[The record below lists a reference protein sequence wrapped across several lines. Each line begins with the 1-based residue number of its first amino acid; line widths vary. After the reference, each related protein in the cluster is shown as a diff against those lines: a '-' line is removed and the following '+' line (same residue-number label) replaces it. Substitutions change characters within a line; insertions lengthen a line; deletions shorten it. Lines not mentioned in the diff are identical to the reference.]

1 MRESAPDP
9 LALALDRLIE
19 QRSFDVH
26 FQPLVAIDRAE
37 IFGFEALTR
46 GPADGPLY
54 SPLVLFEAAARL
66 GRLVELEHLIVQRA
80 LLRFKQLGLPGQLFL
95 NVTADTLLGAREHA
109 GSLAGQLS
117 ELGLP
122 TSRVVIELTETRP
135 IEDLAQLD
143 DALQALRERGFRVA
157 LDDLGEGFASLRRWM
172 QMRPDFVKID
182 RHFIDG
188 IAQEP
193 LKQQFVRSIIEMAA
207 TSGCEVVAEGLEQ
220 EPDLDVLRRLGLSIC
235 QGYLFARPS
244 ATPRASLSAQWSG
257 RLAAEAQPRLLQND
271 LALPLAQGAITSAA
285 QLARRGLTVTPATTC
300 RSIVDLFHRDEQL
313 LAIPVLDDQQRP
325 IGLLRSLHVL
335 KRSTE
340 RYFMDIFDKRSCVEL
355 MDAQPLIFDVATPL
369 RAMSDAVSNLDERL
383 LTDGFIVTRDGAYFG
398 SGRSSDLLK
407 AVSDLQVHAAR
418 YANPLTLL
426 PGNVPIDNHLD
437 RLIEAGETFA
447 AVVWDIDQ
455 QGHSGPRQWVAAC
468 LCGMQGKARTA
479 AQVCTWARCATPTSA
494 RKGTPLRVCEE
505 DSPGGC
511 CAACRGSKPRLR
523 DTPTPGLSSSQTR
536 PTGVAPSAPQP
547 FNDVYGY
554 RIGDDIIR
562 LAARALTQAADPQ
575 IDFVGHIGGDDFVMV
590 LSSTD
595 WEARLT
601 RVCEAFDTG
610 VRSFF
615 SAEHLAAGG
624 YVTLNRQNQPS
635 FHPLPTISA
644 GAVLHLPGHFDSARA
659 LSAALAEPKR
669 VAKGRAGG
677 SRFFVDRRQPPQR
690 TLLAA

>member
-1 MRESAPDP
+1 MRDPAPDP
-9 LALALDRLIE
+9 LAVALDRLIG
-19 QRSFDVH
+19 QRAFDIH

-46 GPADGPLY
+46 APADGPLH
-54 SPLVLFEAAARL
+54 SPLVLFETAARC
-66 GRLVELEHLIVQRA
+66 GRLIELERLIVRRA
-80 LLRFKQLGLPGQLFL
+80 LHRFKALGLPGLLFL
-95 NVTADTLLGAREHA
+95 NVTADTLLAAHDRVA
-109 GSLAGQLS
+109 PLAAELA

-135 IEDLAQLD
+135 IDDLVQLGD
-143 DALQALRERGFRVA
+143 TLAALRAHGFRVA
-157 LDDLGEGFASLRRWM
+157 LDDLGEGFASLRRWIE
-172 QMRPDFVKID
+172 MRPDFVKID

-193 LKQQFVRSIIEMAA
+193 LKQQFVRSIVEMAA
-207 TSGCEVVAEGLEQ
+207 TSVGEVVAEGLEQ
-220 EPDLDVLRRLGLSIC
+220 EPDLDVLRRLGITIC

-244 ATPRASLSAQWSG
+244 ATPRAQLGAQWSG
-257 RLAAEAQPRLLQND
+257 RLATAAQPRLLQND
-271 LALPLAQGAITSAA
+271 LALPLEQGAITTAA
-285 QLARRGLTVTPATTC
+285 QLARRALTTTPAAAC
-300 RSIVDLFHRDEQL
+300 REVVELFHRDDQL

-325 IGLLRSLHVL
+325 VGVLRSLQVL

-340 RYFMDIFDKRSCVEL
+340 RYFMDIFAKRSCVEL
-355 MDAQPLIFDVATPL
+355 MDASPLVFDVSTPL
-369 RAMSDAVSNLDERL
+369 RAMSDAVANLDERL

-398 SGRSSDLLK
+398 SGRCSDLLK

-437 RLIEAGETFA
+437 RLIEGGEAFLA
-447 AVVWDIDQ
+447 AVWDID
-455 QGHSGPRQWVAAC
+455 HF
-468 LCGMQGKARTA
+468 K
-479 AQVCTWARCATPTSA
+479 
-494 RKGTPLRVCEE
+494 
-505 DSPGGC
+505 
-511 CAACRGSKPRLR
+511 
-523 DTPTPGLSSSQTR
+523 
-536 PTGVAPSAPQP
+536 P

-562 LAARALTQAADPQ
+562 LAARALTQAVDTQ
-575 IDFVGHIGGDDFVMV
+575 IDFVGHVGGDDFVMV
-590 LSSTD
+590 LRSVD
-595 WEARLT
+595 WEERLD
-601 RVCEAFDTG
+601 RVCAAFDTG

-644 GAVLHLPGHFDSARA
+644 GALLHQPGSFENARA
-659 LSAALAEPKR
+659 LAAALAEPKR

-677 SRFFVDRRQPPQR
+677 SRFFIDRRQH
-690 TLLAA
+690 AAHRISQNEFHAPAEVF

>member
-9 LALALDRLIE
+9 LAHALDRLIA
-19 QRSFDVH
+19 QRSFDIH
-26 FQPLVAIDRAE
+26 FQPLVAIDRAD
-37 IFGFEALTR
+37 IYGFEALTR
-46 GPADGPLY
+46 APADGPLH

-66 GRLVELEHLIVQRA
+66 GRLVELERLIVQRA
-80 LLRFKQLGLPGQLFL
+80 MQRFKALGLPGSLFL

-109 GSLAGQLS
+109 GRLAAQLQ

-135 IEDLAQLD
+135 IDDMAQLD
-143 DALQALRERGFRVA
+143 GALQALRERGFRVA

-172 QMRPDFVKID
+172 EMRPDFVKID

-193 LKQQFVRSIIEMAA
+193 LKQQFVRSIVEMAA

-220 EPDLDVLRRLGLSIC
+220 EPDLDVLRRLGVTLC

-244 ATPRASLSAQWSG
+244 ATPRASLSVPWSA
-257 RLAAEAQPRLLQND
+257 RLATAAQPRLLQND
-271 LALPLAQGAITSAA
+271 LALPLGQGAITTAA
-285 QLARRGLTVTPATTC
+285 QLARRGLTVTPDTSC
-300 RSIVDLFHRDEQL
+300 RSIVDLFHGDDQL

-325 IGLLRSLHVL
+325 IGVLRSLHVL

-340 RYFMDIFDKRSCVEL
+340 RFFMDIFDRRSCVEL
-355 MDAQPLIFDVATPL
+355 MDPHPLVFDVATPL
-369 RAMSDAVSNLDERL
+369 RAMSDAVANLDERL
-383 LTDGFIVTRDGAYFG
+383 MIDGFIVTREGSYFG
-398 SGRSSDLLK
+398 AGRSSDLLK

-426 PGNVPIDNHLD
+426 PGNVPLDNHLE

-447 AVVWDIDQ
+447 AVVWDID
-455 QGHSGPRQWVAAC
+455 HF
-468 LCGMQGKARTA
+468 K
-479 AQVCTWARCATPTSA
+479 
-494 RKGTPLRVCEE
+494 
-505 DSPGGC
+505 
-511 CAACRGSKPRLR
+511 
-523 DTPTPGLSSSQTR
+523 
-536 PTGVAPSAPQP
+536 P

-562 LAARALTQAADPQ
+562 LAARVLTQAVDPQ
-575 IDFVGHIGGDDFVMV
+575 LDFVGHVGGDDFVLAMI
-590 LSSTD
+590 SPD

-601 RVCEAFDTG
+601 RICQAFDAG

-624 YVTLNRQNQPS
+624 YVTLNRQHQPS
-635 FHPLPTISA
+635 FHPLPTFSA
-644 GAVLHLPGHFDSARA
+644 GAILHVPGSFDNARA

-669 VAKGRAGG
+669 VAKGRAGN
-677 SRFFVDRRQPPQR
+677 SRYFIDRRHPQPR
-690 TLLAA
+690 HDLAA

>member
-1 MRESAPDP
+1 MNAPDP
-9 LALALDRLIE
+9 LADALDRLIE
-19 QRSFDVH
+19 QRSFDLH

-37 IFGFEALTR
+37 IFGYEALTR
-46 GPADGPLY
+46 GPADGPLH

-66 GRLVELEHLIVQRA
+66 GRLVELEHLILRRAVQRFKA
-80 LLRFKQLGLPGQLFL
+80 LSLPGQLFL
-95 NVTADTLLGAREHA
+95 NVTADTLLGARAHA
-109 GSLAGQLS
+109 GRLAAELA

-172 QMRPDFVKID
+172 EMRPDFVKID

-193 LKQQFVRSIIEMAA
+193 LKQQFVRSIVEMAA

-244 ATPRASLSAQWSG
+244 ATPRTSLSAQWSG
-257 RLAAEAQPRLLQND
+257 RLAADAQPRLLQND
-271 LALPLAQGAITSAA
+271 LALPLAHGAITSAA
-285 QLARRGLTVTPATTC
+285 QLARRSMTVTAETSC
-300 RSIVDLFHRDEQL
+300 RAVVDIFHGDEQL
-313 LAIPVLDDQQRP
+313 LAIPVLDEQRRP
-325 IGLLRSLHVL
+325 VGVLRSLHVL

-355 MDAQPLIFDVATPL
+355 MDKSPLVFDVATPL
-369 RAMSDAVSNLDERL
+369 RAMSDALANLDERL
-383 LTDGFIVTRDGAYFG
+383 LIDGFIVTLDGAYFG

-447 AVVWDIDQ
+447 AVLWDID
-455 QGHSGPRQWVAAC
+455 HF
-468 LCGMQGKARTA
+468 K
-479 AQVCTWARCATPTSA
+479 
-494 RKGTPLRVCEE
+494 
-505 DSPGGC
+505 
-511 CAACRGSKPRLR
+511 
-523 DTPTPGLSSSQTR
+523 
-536 PTGVAPSAPQP
+536 P

-554 RIGDDIIR
+554 RVGDDIIR
-562 LAARALTQAADPQ
+562 LAARVLTQAVDPQ
-575 IDFVGHIGGDDFVMV
+575 QDFVGHVGGDDFVMV
-590 LSSTD
+590 LCSTD

-601 RVCEAFDTG
+601 RVCEAFDAG

-644 GAVLHLPGHFDSARA
+644 GAVLHLPGSFENARA

-677 SRFFVDRRQPPQR
+677 SRFFVDRRQQQQQR
-690 TLLAA
+690 ALLVAA

>member
-1 MRESAPDP
+1 MRVNAPDP
-9 LALALDRLIE
+9 LADALDRLIE
-19 QRSFDVH
+19 QRSFDIH

-46 GPADGPLY
+46 GPADGPLH

-66 GRLVELEHLIVQRA
+66 GRLIELEHLIVRRA
-80 LLRFKQLGLPGQLFL
+80 VQRFKALGLPGQLFM

-109 GSLAGQLS
+109 GRLAAALAG
-117 ELGLP
+117 LGLP
-122 TSRVVIELTETRP
+122 TSRIVIELTETRP
-135 IEDLAQLD
+135 IEDLARLD

-172 QMRPDFVKID
+172 EMRPDFVKID

-193 LKQQFVRSIIEMAA
+193 LKQQFVRSIVEMAA

-220 EPDLDVLRRLGLSIC
+220 EPDLDVLRRLGLTIC

-244 ATPRASLSAQWSG
+244 ATPRATLGAQWSG
-257 RLAAEAQPRLLQND
+257 RLAADAQPRLLQND
-271 LALPLAQGAITSAA
+271 LALPLAHGAITSAA
-285 QLARRGLTVTPATTC
+285 QLARRGLTVTAETSC
-300 RSIVDLFHRDEQL
+300 RAIVDLFHGDDQL
-313 LAIPVLDDQQRP
+313 LAIPVLDGERRP
-325 IGLLRSLHVL
+325 VGVLRSLHVL

-355 MDAQPLIFDVATPL
+355 MDKSPLVFDVATPL
-369 RAMSDAVSNLDERL
+369 RAMSDALANLDERL
-383 LTDGFIVTRDGAYFG
+383 LIDGFIVTLDGAYFG

-447 AVVWDIDQ
+447 AVVWDID
-455 QGHSGPRQWVAAC
+455 HF
-468 LCGMQGKARTA
+468 K
-479 AQVCTWARCATPTSA
+479 
-494 RKGTPLRVCEE
+494 
-505 DSPGGC
+505 
-511 CAACRGSKPRLR
+511 
-523 DTPTPGLSSSQTR
+523 
-536 PTGVAPSAPQP
+536 P

-554 RIGDDIIR
+554 RVGDDIIR
-562 LAARALTQAADPQ
+562 LAARVLTQAVDPQ
-575 IDFVGHIGGDDFVMV
+575 LDFVGHVGGDDFVMV
-590 LSSTD
+590 LTSGD

-601 RVCEAFDTG
+601 RVCEAFDAG

-615 SAEHLAAGG
+615 SAEHLSAGG

-644 GAVLHLPGHFDSARA
+644 GAVLHLPGSFESARA

-677 SRFFVDRRQPPQR
+677 SRFFVDRRQQQQPR
-690 TLLAA
+690 SSLAAAA

>member
-1 MRESAPDP
+1 MRDHAPDP
-9 LALALDRLIE
+9 LADALHRLIE
-19 QRSFDVH
+19 QRSFDLH

-37 IFGFEALTR
+37 IYGFEALTR
-46 GPADGPLY
+46 APADGPLH

-66 GRLVELEHLIVQRA
+66 GRLVELEHLIIRRA
-80 LLRFKQLGLPGQLFL
+80 IQRFKQLGLPGQLFL

-109 GSLAGQLS
+109 AQLAAELA

-182 RHFIDG
+182 RHFIVG

-193 LKQQFVRSIIEMAA
+193 LKQQFVRSIVEMAV

-257 RLAAEAQPRLLQND
+257 RLAADAQPRLLQND
-271 LALPLAQGAITSAA
+271 LALPLDQGAITSAA
-285 QLARRGLTVTPATTC
+285 QLARRGLTVTPDTNC
-300 RSIVDLFHRDEQL
+300 RRIVDLFHRDDQL
-313 LAIPVLDDQQRP
+313 LAVPVLDEQHRP

-355 MDAQPLIFDVATPL
+355 MDPHPLVFDVATPL
-369 RAMSDAVSNLDERL
+369 RAMSEAMANLDERL
-383 LTDGFIVTRDGAYFG
+383 LVDGFIVTRDGSYYG

-437 RLIEAGETFA
+437 RLIEAGETFT
-447 AVVWDIDQ
+447 AVVWDID
-455 QGHSGPRQWVAAC
+455 HF
-468 LCGMQGKARTA
+468 K
-479 AQVCTWARCATPTSA
+479 
-494 RKGTPLRVCEE
+494 
-505 DSPGGC
+505 
-511 CAACRGSKPRLR
+511 
-523 DTPTPGLSSSQTR
+523 
-536 PTGVAPSAPQP
+536 P

-562 LAARALTQAADPQ
+562 LAARVLTQAVDPQ
-575 IDFVGHIGGDDFVMV
+575 LDFVGHIGGDDFVMV
-590 LSSTD
+590 LSSAD
-595 WEARLT
+595 WEARLA
-601 RVCEAFDTG
+601 RVCEAFDAG

-615 SAEHLAAGG
+615 SAQHLAAGG

-644 GAVLHLPGHFDSARA
+644 GAVLHLPGSFENARA

-677 SRFFVDRRQPPQR
+677 SRFFVDRRQLQQR
-690 TLLAA
+690 ALPVAA

>member
-1 MRESAPDP
+1 MRAPAPDP
-9 LALALDRLIE
+9 LAAALDALI
-19 QRSFDVH
+19 QHRSFDLH

-37 IFGFEALTR
+37 IYGFEALTR
-46 GPADGPLY
+46 GPANGPLH
-54 SPLVLFEAAARL
+54 SPLVLFDAAARL
-66 GRLVELEHLIVQRA
+66 GRLVELEHLIVRRA
-80 LLRFKQLGLPGQLFL
+80 IQRFKQLGLPGQLFL

-109 GSLAGQLS
+109 AQLAEELAT
-117 ELGLP
+117 LGLT

-135 IEDLAQLD
+135 VEDLAQLD
-143 DALQALRERGFRVA
+143 DALQALREHGFRVA

-172 QMRPDFVKID
+172 EMRPDFVKID

-188 IAQEP
+188 IAKEP
-193 LKQQFVRSIIEMAA
+193 LKQQFVRSIVEMAA

-244 ATPRASLSAQWSG
+244 ATPRSSLGAQWSG
-257 RLAAEAQPRLLQND
+257 RLAADAQPRLLQND
-271 LALPLAQGAITSAA
+271 LALPLDQGAITSAA
-285 QLARRGLTVTPATTC
+285 QLARRGPTVTPAMNC
-300 RSIVDLFHRDEQL
+300 RAIVDLFHRDEQL

-325 IGLLRSLHVL
+325 IGVLRSLHVL

-355 MDAQPLIFDVATPL
+355 MDAHPLVFDVATPL
-369 RAMSDAVSNLDERL
+369 RAMSDGLANLDERL
-383 LTDGFIVTRDGAYFG
+383 LIDGFIVTRDGAYFG

-447 AVVWDIDQ
+447 AVVWDID
-455 QGHSGPRQWVAAC
+455 HF
-468 LCGMQGKARTA
+468 K
-479 AQVCTWARCATPTSA
+479 
-494 RKGTPLRVCEE
+494 
-505 DSPGGC
+505 
-511 CAACRGSKPRLR
+511 
-523 DTPTPGLSSSQTR
+523 
-536 PTGVAPSAPQP
+536 P

-562 LAARALTQAADPQ
+562 LAARVLTQAADPQ
-575 IDFVGHIGGDDFVMV
+575 HDFVGHIGGDDFVMA
-590 LSSTD
+590 LTSAD

-601 RVCEAFDTG
+601 RICEAFDAG

-635 FHPLPTISA
+635 FHPLPTFSA
-644 GAVLHLPGHFDSARA
+644 GAVLHLPGHFDGARA

-677 SRFFVDRRQPPQR
+677 SRFFIDRRSPQH
-690 TLLAA
+690 TLRVA

>member
-1 MRESAPDP
+1 MRARADNP
-9 LALALDRLIE
+9 LAHALARLIA
-19 QRSFDVH
+19 QQTFDIH

-46 GPADGPLY
+46 GPADSPLH
-54 SPLVLFEAAARL
+54 SPLVLFETAARE
-66 GRLVELEHLIVQRA
+66 GRLVELEKLILRRA
-80 LLRFKQLGLPGQLFL
+80 TQRFKALGLPGQLFL
-95 NVTADTLLGAREHA
+95 NVTADTLLAAREHV
-109 GSLAGQLS
+109 SRLAGDL
-117 ELGLP
+117 EGLGLP

-143 DALQALRERGFRVA
+143 GALAALRAHGFRIA

-172 QMRPDFVKID
+172 EMRPDFVKID

-193 LKQQFVRSIIEMAA
+193 LKQQFVRSIVEMAA
-207 TSGCEVVAEGLEQ
+207 TSGCQVVAEGLEQ
-220 EPDLDVLRRLGLSIC
+220 EPDLAVLRRLGLTIC

-244 ATPRASLSAQWSG
+244 ATPRAQLRVEWSG

-271 LALPLAQGAITSAA
+271 EALPVAQGAITTAA
-285 QLARRGLTVTPATTC
+285 QLARRGHTVSPQMSCKAV
-300 RSIVDLFHRDEQL
+300 VDLFRLDDQL
-313 LAIPVLDDQQRP
+313 LSMPVLDEQQRP
-325 IGLLRSLHVL
+325 IGVLRSLHVM

-340 RYFMDIFDKRSCVEL
+340 RYFMDIFARRSCREL
-355 MDAQPLIFDVATPL
+355 MDPTPLVFDVSTPL
-369 RAMSDAVSNLDERL
+369 RAMSDAVANLDERL

-437 RLIEAGETFA
+437 RLITAGETFA
-447 AVVWDIDQ
+447 AVVWDID
-455 QGHSGPRQWVAAC
+455 HF
-468 LCGMQGKARTA
+468 K
-479 AQVCTWARCATPTSA
+479 
-494 RKGTPLRVCEE
+494 
-505 DSPGGC
+505 
-511 CAACRGSKPRLR
+511 
-523 DTPTPGLSSSQTR
+523 
-536 PTGVAPSAPQP
+536 P

-562 LAARALTQAADPQ
+562 LAARVLTQAADPQ
-575 IDFVGHIGGDDFVMV
+575 LDFVGHIGGDDFVMV
-590 LSSTD
+590 LSSAD
-595 WEARLT
+595 WEVRLA
-601 RVCEAFDTG
+601 RVCEAFDAG

-624 YVTLNRQNQPS
+624 YVTLNRQNQPT

-644 GAVLHLPGHFDSARA
+644 GAVLHLPGSVENSRA
-659 LSAALAEPKR
+659 LASALAEPKR

-677 SRFFVDRRQPPQR
+677 SRFFVDRRQPGARALQ
-690 TLLAA
+690 AA

>member
-1 MRESAPDP
+1 MREPAPDP

-19 QRSFDVH
+19 QRSFDIH

-46 GPADGPLY
+46 GPADGPLH

-80 LLRFKQLGLPGQLFL
+80 LQRFKALGLPGQLFL

-109 GSLAGQLS
+109 GRLAAQLA

-122 TSRVVIELTETRP
+122 TSRLVIELTETRP

-172 QMRPDFVKID
+172 EMRPDFVKID

-193 LKQQFVRSIIEMAA
+193 LKQQFVRSIVEMAA

-244 ATPRASLSAQWSG
+244 ATPRASLSAQWNG
-257 RLAAEAQPRLLQND
+257 RLAANAQPRLLQND
-271 LALPLAQGAITSAA
+271 LALTLGQGAITMAA
-285 QLARRGLTVTPATTC
+285 QLARRGLTVTAATNC
-300 RSIVDLFHRDEQL
+300 RSVVDLFHGDDQL
-313 LAIPVLDDQQRP
+313 LAIPVLDEQQRP
-325 IGLLRSLHVL
+325 IGVLRSLHVL

-355 MDAQPLIFDVATPL
+355 MDRNPLVFDVATPL
-369 RAMSDAVSNLDERL
+369 RAMSDAVANLDERL
-383 LTDGFIVTRDGAYFG
+383 LIDGFIVTREGAFFG
-398 SGRSSDLLK
+398 AGRSSDLLK

-426 PGNVPIDNHLD
+426 PGNVPIDNQLD

-447 AVVWDIDQ
+447 AVVWDID
-455 QGHSGPRQWVAAC
+455 HF
-468 LCGMQGKARTA
+468 K
-479 AQVCTWARCATPTSA
+479 
-494 RKGTPLRVCEE
+494 
-505 DSPGGC
+505 
-511 CAACRGSKPRLR
+511 
-523 DTPTPGLSSSQTR
+523 
-536 PTGVAPSAPQP
+536 P

-575 IDFVGHIGGDDFVMV
+575 LDFVGHIGGDDFVMV
-590 LSSTD
+590 LGSAD

-644 GAVLHLPGHFDSARA
+644 GAVLHLPGAFENSRA
-659 LSAALAEPKR
+659 LAAALAEPKR

-677 SRFFVDRRQPPQR
+677 SRFFVDRRQPQR
-690 TLLAA
+690 ARLAA

>member
-1 MRESAPDP
+1 MRARADNP
-9 LALALDRLIE
+9 LAHALARLIA
-19 QRSFDVH
+19 QQTFDIH

-46 GPADGPLY
+46 GPADSPLH
-54 SPLVLFEAAARL
+54 SPLVLFETAARE
-66 GRLVELEHLIVQRA
+66 GRLVELEKLILRRA
-80 LLRFKQLGLPGQLFL
+80 TQRFKALGLPGQLFL
-95 NVTADTLLGAREHA
+95 NVTADTLLAAREHV
-109 GSLAGQLS
+109 SRLAGDL
-117 ELGLP
+117 EGLGLP

-143 DALQALRERGFRVA
+143 GALAALRAHGFRIA

-172 QMRPDFVKID
+172 EMRPDFVKID

-193 LKQQFVRSIIEMAA
+193 LKQQFVRSIVEMAA
-207 TSGCEVVAEGLEQ
+207 TSGCQVVAEGLEQ
-220 EPDLDVLRRLGLSIC
+220 EPDLAVLRRLGLTIC

-244 ATPRASLSAQWSG
+244 ATPRAQLRVEWSG

-271 LALPLAQGAITSAA
+271 EALPVAQGAITTAA
-285 QLARRGLTVTPATTC
+285 QLARRGHTVSPQMSCKAV
-300 RSIVDLFHRDEQL
+300 VDLFRLDDQL
-313 LAIPVLDDQQRP
+313 LSMPVLDEQQRP
-325 IGLLRSLHVL
+325 IGVLRSLHVM

-340 RYFMDIFDKRSCVEL
+340 RYFMDIFARRSCREL
-355 MDAQPLIFDVATPL
+355 MDPTPLVFDVSTPL
-369 RAMSDAVSNLDERL
+369 RAMSDAVANLDERL

-437 RLIEAGETFA
+437 RLITAGETFA
-447 AVVWDIDQ
+447 AVVWDID
-455 QGHSGPRQWVAAC
+455 HF
-468 LCGMQGKARTA
+468 K
-479 AQVCTWARCATPTSA
+479 
-494 RKGTPLRVCEE
+494 
-505 DSPGGC
+505 
-511 CAACRGSKPRLR
+511 
-523 DTPTPGLSSSQTR
+523 
-536 PTGVAPSAPQP
+536 P

-562 LAARALTQAADPQ
+562 LAARVLTQAADPQ
-575 IDFVGHIGGDDFVMV
+575 LDFVGHIGGDDFVMV
-590 LSSTD
+590 LSSAD
-595 WEARLT
+595 WEVRLA
-601 RVCEAFDTG
+601 RVCEAFDAG

-624 YVTLNRQNQPS
+624 YVTLNRQNQPT

-644 GAVLHLPGHFDSARA
+644 GAVLHLPGSVENSRA
-659 LSAALAEPKR
+659 LSSALAEPKR

-677 SRFFVDRRQPPQR
+677 SRFFVDRRQPGARALQ
-690 TLLAA
+690 AA

>member
-1 MRESAPDP
+1 MRATAPDP
-9 LALALDRLIE
+9 LADALDRLIE
-19 QRSFDVH
+19 QRSFDLH

-37 IFGFEALTR
+37 IYGFEALTR
-46 GPADGPLY
+46 GPADGPLH

-80 LLRFKQLGLPGQLFL
+80 LQRFKQLGLPGRLFL

-109 GSLAGQLS
+109 GRLAAQLS

-447 AVVWDIDQ
+447 AVVWDID
-455 QGHSGPRQWVAAC
+455 HF
-468 LCGMQGKARTA
+468 K
-479 AQVCTWARCATPTSA
+479 
-494 RKGTPLRVCEE
+494 
-505 DSPGGC
+505 
-511 CAACRGSKPRLR
+511 
-523 DTPTPGLSSSQTR
+523 
-536 PTGVAPSAPQP
+536 P

-690 TLLAA
+690 ALLAA

>member
-1 MRESAPDP
+1 MRETAPDP
-9 LALALDRLIE
+9 LADALHRLMA
-19 QRSFDVH
+19 QRSFDIH

-46 GPADGPLY
+46 APADGPLH
-54 SPLVLFEAAARL
+54 SPLVLFDTAARL

-80 LLRFKQLGLPGQLFL
+80 LQRFKALGLPGQLFL
-95 NVTADTLLGAREHA
+95 NVTADTLLGAREHV
-109 GSLAGQLS
+109 GLLAAELA

-135 IEDLAQLD
+135 IDDLAQLD

-193 LKQQFVRSIIEMAA
+193 LKQQFVRSIVEMAA

-220 EPDLDVLRRLGLSIC
+220 EPDLDVLRRLGLTIC

-257 RLAAEAQPRLLQND
+257 RLAADAQPRLLQND
-271 LALPLAQGAITSAA
+271 LALPLSQGAITSAA
-285 QLARRGLTVTPATTC
+285 QLARRGLTVTAATNC
-300 RSIVDLFHRDEQL
+300 RAVVDLFHGDEQL
-313 LAIPVLDDQQRP
+313 LALPVLDDQQRP
-325 IGLLRSLHVL
+325 IGVLRSLHVL

-355 MDAQPLIFDVATPL
+355 MDPHPLVFDVATPL
-369 RAMSDAVSNLDERL
+369 RAMSDAMASLDERL
-383 LTDGFIVTRDGAYFG
+383 LIDGFIVTRDGAYFG

-426 PGNVPIDNHLD
+426 PGNVPIDHHLD

-447 AVVWDIDQ
+447 AAVWDID
-455 QGHSGPRQWVAAC
+455 HF
-468 LCGMQGKARTA
+468 K
-479 AQVCTWARCATPTSA
+479 
-494 RKGTPLRVCEE
+494 
-505 DSPGGC
+505 
-511 CAACRGSKPRLR
+511 
-523 DTPTPGLSSSQTR
+523 
-536 PTGVAPSAPQP
+536 P

-554 RIGDDIIR
+554 RVGDDIIR
-562 LAARALTQAADPQ
+562 LAARVLTQAADPQ
-575 IDFVGHIGGDDFVMV
+575 LDFVGHIGGDDFVMV
-590 LSSTD
+590 LGSPD
-595 WEARLT
+595 WESRLT
-601 RVCEAFDTG
+601 RVCTAFDAG

-615 SAEHLAAGG
+615 SADHLAAGG

-659 LSAALAEPKR
+659 LSAALTEPKR

-677 SRFFVDRRQPPQR
+677 SRFFVDRRHPQR
-690 TLLAA
+690 ALLAAA

>member
-1 MRESAPDP
+1 MRATAPDP
-9 LALALDRLIE
+9 LADALDRLIQ
-19 QRSFDVH
+19 QRSFDIH
-26 FQPLVAIDRAE
+26 FQPLVAIDRAD

-46 GPADGPLY
+46 APADGPLH

-66 GRLVELEHLIVQRA
+66 SRLVELEHLIVRRA
-80 LLRFKQLGLPGQLFL
+80 IQRFKALGLPGQLFL

-109 GSLAGQLS
+109 GLLARELA

-143 DALQALRERGFRVA
+143 DALQALRDLGFRVA

-172 QMRPDFVKID
+172 EMRPDFVKID

-193 LKQQFVRSIIEMAA
+193 LKQQFVRSIVEMAA

-220 EPDLDVLRRLGLSIC
+220 EPDLDVLRRLGLTIC

-244 ATPRASLSAQWSG
+244 AAPRASLSAQWSG
-257 RLAAEAQPRLLQND
+257 RLAADAQPRLLQND
-271 LALPLAQGAITSAA
+271 LALPLGQGAISSAA
-285 QLARRGLTVTPATTC
+285 QLARRSLTVTPETNC
-300 RSIVDLFHRDEQL
+300 RSVVDLFHRDEQL
-313 LAIPVLDDQQRP
+313 LAIPVLDAQQRP
-325 IGLLRSLHVL
+325 IGVLRSLHVL

-355 MDAQPLIFDVATPL
+355 MDANPLVFDVSTPL
-369 RAMSDAVSNLDERL
+369 RAMSDAMANLDERL
-383 LTDGFIVTRDGAYFG
+383 LVDGFIVTRDGCYLG

-407 AVSDLQVHAAR
+407 AVSDLQVHSAR

-437 RLIEAGETFA
+437 RLIEAAETFA
-447 AVVWDIDQ
+447 AVVWDID
-455 QGHSGPRQWVAAC
+455 HF
-468 LCGMQGKARTA
+468 K
-479 AQVCTWARCATPTSA
+479 
-494 RKGTPLRVCEE
+494 
-505 DSPGGC
+505 
-511 CAACRGSKPRLR
+511 
-523 DTPTPGLSSSQTR
+523 
-536 PTGVAPSAPQP
+536 P

-562 LAARALTQAADPQ
+562 LAARVLTQAADPQ
-575 IDFVGHIGGDDFVMV
+575 LDFVGHIGGDDFVMV
-590 LSSTD
+590 LGSTD
-595 WEARLT
+595 WEDRLT
-601 RVCEAFDTG
+601 RVCQAFDAG

-615 SAEHLAAGG
+615 SAEHLTAGG
-624 YVTLNRQNQPS
+624 YITLNRQNQPS

-644 GAVLHLPGHFDSARA
+644 GAVLHLPGSFDSAHA

-677 SRFFVDRRQPPQR
+677 SRFFVDRRTPQR
-690 TLLAA
+690 ALLAA

>member
-1 MRESAPDP
+1 MRVNAPDP
-9 LALALDRLIE
+9 LADALDRLID
-19 QRSFDVH
+19 QRSFDLH

-46 GPADGPLY
+46 GPADGPLH

-66 GRLVELEHLIVQRA
+66 GRLIELEHLIVRRA
-80 LLRFKQLGLPGQLFL
+80 AQRFKALGLPGQLFL

-109 GSLAGQLS
+109 GQLAAELA

-135 IEDLAQLD
+135 IEDVAQLD
-143 DALQALRERGFRVA
+143 DALQALRGRGFRVA

-172 QMRPDFVKID
+172 EMRPDFVKID

-193 LKQQFVRSIIEMAA
+193 LKQQFVRSIVEMAA

-220 EPDLDVLRRLGLSIC
+220 EPDLDVLRRLGLTIC

-244 ATPRASLSAQWSG
+244 ANPRASLGAQWSG
-257 RLAAEAQPRLLQND
+257 RLAADAQPRLLQND
-271 LALPLAQGAITSAA
+271 LALPLAHGAITTAA
-285 QLARRGLTVTPATTC
+285 QLARRGLTLTAKTSC
-300 RSIVDLFHRDEQL
+300 RSVVDLFHGDDQL
-313 LAIPVLDDQQRP
+313 LAIPVLDEQRRP
-325 IGLLRSLHVL
+325 IGVLRSLHVL

-355 MDAQPLIFDVATPL
+355 MDAQPLVFDVATPL
-369 RAMSDAVSNLDERL
+369 RAMSDALANLDERL
-383 LTDGFIVTRDGAYFG
+383 LIDGFIVTLDGAYFG

-447 AVVWDIDQ
+447 AVVWDID
-455 QGHSGPRQWVAAC
+455 HF
-468 LCGMQGKARTA
+468 K
-479 AQVCTWARCATPTSA
+479 
-494 RKGTPLRVCEE
+494 
-505 DSPGGC
+505 
-511 CAACRGSKPRLR
+511 
-523 DTPTPGLSSSQTR
+523 
-536 PTGVAPSAPQP
+536 P

-562 LAARALTQAADPQ
+562 LAARVLTQAVDPQ
-575 IDFVGHIGGDDFVMV
+575 LDFVGHIGGDDFVMV
-590 LSSTD
+590 LCSTD

-601 RVCEAFDTG
+601 RVCEAFDAG

-644 GAVLHLPGHFDSARA
+644 GAVLHLPGSFESARA

-677 SRFFVDRRQPPQR
+677 SRFFVDRRQPQQR
-690 TLLAA
+690 ALLAAA

>member
-1 MRESAPDP
+1 MRDTAPDP
-9 LALALDRLIE
+9 LAHALDRLIE
-19 QRSFDVH
+19 TRSFDIH
-26 FQPLVAIDRAE
+26 FQPLVAIDRAD
-37 IFGFEALTR
+37 IYGFEALTR
-46 GPADGPLY
+46 APADGPLH

-66 GRLVELEHLIVQRA
+66 GRLVELERLVVQRA
-80 LLRFKQLGLPGQLFL
+80 TERFKALGLPGCLFL

-109 GSLAGQLS
+109 GRLAQQLLA
-117 ELGLP
+117 LGLP

-135 IEDLAQLD
+135 IEDLARLD

-172 QMRPDFVKID
+172 EMRPDFVKID

-193 LKQQFVRSIIEMAA
+193 LKQQFVRSIVEMAA

-220 EPDLDVLRRLGLSIC
+220 EPDLEVLRRLGLTIC

-244 ATPRASLSAQWSG
+244 PTPRATLGVQWSS
-257 RLAAEAQPRLLQND
+257 RLATAAQPRLLQND
-271 LALPLAQGAITSAA
+271 LALPLAHGAITSAA
-285 QLARRGLTVTPATTC
+285 QLARRGLTVTAAANC
-300 RSIVDLFHRDEQL
+300 RSVVDLFHADEQL
-313 LAIPVLDDQQRP
+313 LAIPVLDEHQRP
-325 IGLLRSLHVL
+325 IGVLRSLHVL

-340 RYFMDIFDKRSCVEL
+340 RYFMDIFDRRSCVEL
-355 MDAQPLIFDVATPL
+355 MDANPLVFDVATPL
-369 RAMSDAVSNLDERL
+369 RAMSDAVANLDERL
-383 LTDGFIVTRDGAYFG
+383 LIDGFLVTRDGVYFG
-398 SGRSSDLLK
+398 AGRSSDLLK

-426 PGNVPIDNHLD
+426 PGNVPLDNHLE

-447 AVVWDIDQ
+447 AVVWDID
-455 QGHSGPRQWVAAC
+455 HF
-468 LCGMQGKARTA
+468 K
-479 AQVCTWARCATPTSA
+479 
-494 RKGTPLRVCEE
+494 
-505 DSPGGC
+505 
-511 CAACRGSKPRLR
+511 
-523 DTPTPGLSSSQTR
+523 
-536 PTGVAPSAPQP
+536 P

-562 LAARALTQAADPQ
+562 LAARVLTQAVDPQ
-575 IDFVGHIGGDDFVMV
+575 RDFVGHVGGDDFVLAL
-590 LSSTD
+590 LSPD

-601 RVCEAFDTG
+601 RICQAFDAG

-635 FHPLPTISA
+635 FHPLPTFSA
-644 GAVLHLPGHFDSARA
+644 GAVLHVPGNFDSARA

-669 VAKGRAGG
+669 VAKGRAGN
-677 SRFFVDRRQPPQR
+677 SRFFIDRRQPRPLHDQ
-690 TLLAA
+690 AA

>member
-9 LALALDRLIE
+9 LAHALDRLIA
-19 QRSFDVH
+19 QRSFDIH
-26 FQPLVAIDRAE
+26 FQPLVAIDRAD
-37 IFGFEALTR
+37 IYGFEALTR
-46 GPADGPLY
+46 APADGPLH

-66 GRLVELEHLIVQRA
+66 GRLVELERLIVQRA
-80 LLRFKQLGLPGQLFL
+80 TQRFKALGLPGSLFL

-109 GSLAGQLS
+109 GRLATQLQ

-135 IEDLAQLD
+135 IDDMAQLD
-143 DALQALRERGFRVA
+143 GALQALRERGFRVA

-172 QMRPDFVKID
+172 EMRPDFVKID

-193 LKQQFVRSIIEMAA
+193 LKQQFVRSIVEMAA

-220 EPDLDVLRRLGLSIC
+220 EPDLDVLRRLGVTLC

-244 ATPRASLSAQWSG
+244 ATPRASLSVPWSA
-257 RLAAEAQPRLLQND
+257 RLATAAQPRLLQND
-271 LALPLAQGAITSAA
+271 LALPLGQGAITTAA
-285 QLARRGLTVTPATTC
+285 QLARRGLTVTPDTSC
-300 RSIVDLFHRDEQL
+300 RSIVDLFHGDDQL

-325 IGLLRSLHVL
+325 IGVLRSLHVL

-340 RYFMDIFDKRSCVEL
+340 RFFMDIFDRRSCVEL
-355 MDAQPLIFDVATPL
+355 MDPHPLVFDVATPL
-369 RAMSDAVSNLDERL
+369 RAMSDAVANLDERL
-383 LTDGFIVTRDGAYFG
+383 MIDGFIVTREGSYFG
-398 SGRSSDLLK
+398 AGRSSDLLK

-426 PGNVPIDNHLD
+426 PGNVPLDNHLE

-447 AVVWDIDQ
+447 AVVWDID
-455 QGHSGPRQWVAAC
+455 HF
-468 LCGMQGKARTA
+468 K
-479 AQVCTWARCATPTSA
+479 
-494 RKGTPLRVCEE
+494 
-505 DSPGGC
+505 
-511 CAACRGSKPRLR
+511 
-523 DTPTPGLSSSQTR
+523 
-536 PTGVAPSAPQP
+536 P

-562 LAARALTQAADPQ
+562 LAARVLTQAVDPQ
-575 IDFVGHIGGDDFVMV
+575 LDFVGHVGGDDFVLAMI
-590 LSSTD
+590 SPD

-601 RVCEAFDTG
+601 RICQAFDAG

-624 YVTLNRQNQPS
+624 YVTLNRQHQPS
-635 FHPLPTISA
+635 FHPLPTFSA
-644 GAVLHLPGHFDSARA
+644 GAILHVPGSFDNARA

-669 VAKGRAGG
+669 VAKGRAGN
-677 SRFFVDRRQPPQR
+677 SRYFIDRRHPQPR
-690 TLLAA
+690 HDLAA

>member
-1 MRESAPDP
+1 MRDTAPDP
-9 LALALDRLIE
+9 LADALHRLIE
-19 QRSFDVH
+19 TRSFDLH

-37 IFGFEALTR
+37 IYGFEALTR
-46 GPADGPLY
+46 APADGPLH

-66 GRLVELEHLIVQRA
+66 GRLVELEHLIIRRAVQR
-80 LLRFKQLGLPGQLFL
+80 FKALGLPGQLFL
-95 NVTADTLLGAREHA
+95 NVTADTLLGAREHV
-109 GSLAGQLS
+109 GQLAAELA

-135 IEDLAQLD
+135 IEDKAQLD

-193 LKQQFVRSIIEMAA
+193 LKQQFVRSIVEMAA

-220 EPDLDVLRRLGLSIC
+220 EPDLAVLRRLGLTIC

-244 ATPRASLSAQWSG
+244 ATPRANLSAQWSG
-257 RLAAEAQPRLLQND
+257 RLAADAQPRLLQND
-271 LALPLAQGAITSAA
+271 LALPLSQGAIASAA
-285 QLARRGLTVTPATTC
+285 QLARRGLTVTAEASC

-313 LAIPVLDDQQRP
+313 LSIPVLNELQRP
-325 IGLLRSLHVL
+325 IGVLRSLHVL

-340 RYFMDIFDKRSCVEL
+340 RFFMDIFDKRSCVEL
-355 MDAQPLIFDVATPL
+355 MDPNPLVFDVATPL
-369 RAMSDAVSNLDERL
+369 RAMSDAMANLDERL
-383 LTDGFIVTRDGAYFG
+383 LVDGFIVTRDGSYFG

-447 AVVWDIDQ
+447 AVVWDID
-455 QGHSGPRQWVAAC
+455 HF
-468 LCGMQGKARTA
+468 K
-479 AQVCTWARCATPTSA
+479 
-494 RKGTPLRVCEE
+494 
-505 DSPGGC
+505 
-511 CAACRGSKPRLR
+511 
-523 DTPTPGLSSSQTR
+523 
-536 PTGVAPSAPQP
+536 P

-590 LSSTD
+590 LHSAD

-601 RVCEAFDTG
+601 RVCEAFDAG

-624 YVTLNRQNQPS
+624 YVTLNRQNQQS

-644 GAVLHLPGHFDSARA
+644 GAVVHLPGSFENARA

-677 SRFFVDRRQPPQR
+677 SRFFVDRRTPSR
-690 TLLAA
+690 ALLAA

>member
-1 MRESAPDP
+1 MRDPAPDP
-9 LALALDRLIE
+9 LAVALHRLIE
-19 QRSFDVH
+19 QRSFDIH
-26 FQPLVAIDRAE
+26 FQPLVAIDRGE
-37 IFGFEALTR
+37 IFGYEALTR
-46 GPADGPLY
+46 GPADGPLH

-66 GRLVELEHLIVQRA
+66 GRLVELEHLIVRRA
-80 LLRFKQLGLPGQLFL
+80 MQRFKALALPGQLFL
-95 NVTADTLLGAREHA
+95 NVTADTLLGVREHV
-109 GSLAGQLS
+109 GQLAA
-117 ELGLP
+117 ELAALGLP

-143 DALQALRERGFRVA
+143 DALQALREQGFRVA

-172 QMRPDFVKID
+172 EMRPDFVKID

-193 LKQQFVRSIIEMAA
+193 LKQQFVRSIVEMAA

-220 EPDLDVLRRLGLSIC
+220 EPDLDVLRRLGLTIC

-285 QLARRGLTVTPATTC
+285 QLARRGMTVTPAASC
-300 RSIVDLFHRDEQL
+300 RTVVDLFHRDDQL
-313 LAIPVLDDQQRP
+313 LAIPVLDEQQQP
-325 IGLLRSLHVL
+325 IGVLRSLHVL

-355 MDAQPLIFDVATPL
+355 MDPTPLIFEMATPL
-369 RAMSDAVSNLDERL
+369 RAMSDALANLDERL
-383 LTDGFIVTRDGAYFG
+383 LIDGFIVTRDGAYFG

-447 AVVWDIDQ
+447 AVVWDID
-455 QGHSGPRQWVAAC
+455 HF
-468 LCGMQGKARTA
+468 K
-479 AQVCTWARCATPTSA
+479 
-494 RKGTPLRVCEE
+494 
-505 DSPGGC
+505 
-511 CAACRGSKPRLR
+511 
-523 DTPTPGLSSSQTR
+523 
-536 PTGVAPSAPQP
+536 P

-562 LAARALTQAADPQ
+562 LAARVLTQAVDPQ
-575 IDFVGHIGGDDFVMV
+575 LDFVGHIGGDDFVMV
-590 LSSTD
+590 LCSTD
-595 WEARLT
+595 WEARLA

-644 GAVLHLPGHFDSARA
+644 GAVLHLPGHFENARA
-659 LSAALAEPKR
+659 LSSALAEPKR

-677 SRFFVDRRQPPQR
+677 SRFFIDRRQPPKR
-690 TLLAA
+690 SLLAA

>member
-1 MRESAPDP
+1 MRDTAPDP
-9 LALALDRLIE
+9 LADALDRLIE
-19 QRSFDVH
+19 QRSFDIH

-46 GPADGPLY
+46 GPADGPLH

-66 GRLVELEHLIVQRA
+66 GRLVELEHLILQRA
-80 LLRFKQLGLPGQLFL
+80 LQRFRQLGLPGQLFL
-95 NVTADTLLGAREHA
+95 NVTADTLIGAREHA
-109 GSLAGQLS
+109 GRLAAQLA

-122 TSRVVIELTETRP
+122 TSRLVIELTETRP
-135 IEDLAQLD
+135 IDDLARLD

-172 QMRPDFVKID
+172 EMRPDFVKID

-193 LKQQFVRSIIEMAA
+193 LKQQFVRSIVEMAA

-220 EPDLDVLRRLGLSIC
+220 EPDLDVLRRLGLTIC

-244 ATPRASLSAQWSG
+244 ATPRASLGAQWSG
-257 RLAAEAQPRLLQND
+257 RLAANAQPRLLQND
-271 LALPLAQGAITSAA
+271 LALTLGQGAITMAA
-285 QLARRGLTVTPATTC
+285 QLARRGMTVTAAANC
-300 RSIVDLFHRDEQL
+300 RSVVDLFHGDEQL
-313 LAIPVLDDQQRP
+313 LAIPVLDEQQRP
-325 IGLLRSLHVL
+325 IGVLRSLHVL

-355 MDAQPLIFDVATPL
+355 MDPHPLVFDVATPL
-369 RAMSDAVSNLDERL
+369 RAMSDAVANLDERL
-383 LTDGFIVTRDGAYFG
+383 LIDGFIVTRDGGYFG

-426 PGNVPIDNHLD
+426 PGNVPIDNQLD

-447 AVVWDIDQ
+447 AVVWDID
-455 QGHSGPRQWVAAC
+455 HF
-468 LCGMQGKARTA
+468 K
-479 AQVCTWARCATPTSA
+479 
-494 RKGTPLRVCEE
+494 
-505 DSPGGC
+505 
-511 CAACRGSKPRLR
+511 
-523 DTPTPGLSSSQTR
+523 
-536 PTGVAPSAPQP
+536 P

-562 LAARALTQAADPQ
+562 LAARVLTQAADPQ
-575 IDFVGHIGGDDFVMV
+575 LDFVGHIGGDDFVMV
-590 LSSTD
+590 LGSAD

-601 RVCEAFDTG
+601 RVCEAFDAG

-635 FHPLPTISA
+635 FHPLPTFSA
-644 GAVLHLPGHFDSARA
+644 GAVLHLPGAFENSRA
-659 LSAALAEPKR
+659 LAAALAEPKR

-677 SRFFVDRRQPPQR
+677 SRFFVDRRQPQR
-690 TLLAA
+690 ALLAA

>member
-1 MRESAPDP
+1 MRDNAPDP
-9 LALALDRLIE
+9 LAHALDRLIE
-19 QRSFDVH
+19 QRSFDIH
-26 FQPLVAIDRAE
+26 FQPLVAIDRAD
-37 IFGFEALTR
+37 IYGFEALTR
-46 GPADGPLY
+46 APADGPLH

-66 GRLVELEHLIVQRA
+66 GRLVELEHLIVRRA
-80 LLRFKQLGLPGQLFL
+80 MQRFKALGLPGLLFL
-95 NVTADTLLGAREHA
+95 NVTADTLLGAREHV
-109 GSLAGQLS
+109 GMLATELA

-172 QMRPDFVKID
+172 EMRPDFVKID

-193 LKQQFVRSIIEMAA
+193 LKQQFVRSIVEMAA

-220 EPDLDVLRRLGLSIC
+220 EPDLDVLRRLGLTIC

-244 ATPRASLSAQWSG
+244 ATPRKSLSAQWSG
-257 RLAAEAQPRLLQND
+257 RLAADALPRLLQND
-271 LALPLAQGAITSAA
+271 LALPLAHGAITSAA
-285 QLARRGLTVTPATTC
+285 QLARRGLTVTPDTNC
-300 RSIVDLFHRDEQL
+300 RSIVDLFHRDDQL
-313 LAIPVLDDQQRP
+313 LAIPVLNERQQP
-325 IGLLRSLHVL
+325 IGVLRSLHVL

-340 RYFMDIFDKRSCVEL
+340 RYFMDIFDKHSCAEL
-355 MDAQPLIFDVATPL
+355 MDPNPLVFDVSTPL
-369 RAMSDAVSNLDERL
+369 RAMSDAMANLDERL
-383 LTDGFIVTRDGAYFG
+383 LVDGFIVTRDGSYFG

-447 AVVWDIDQ
+447 AVVWDID
-455 QGHSGPRQWVAAC
+455 HF
-468 LCGMQGKARTA
+468 K
-479 AQVCTWARCATPTSA
+479 
-494 RKGTPLRVCEE
+494 
-505 DSPGGC
+505 
-511 CAACRGSKPRLR
+511 
-523 DTPTPGLSSSQTR
+523 
-536 PTGVAPSAPQP
+536 P

-562 LAARALTQAADPQ
+562 MAARALTQAADPQ
-575 IDFVGHIGGDDFVMV
+575 CDFVGHIGGDDFIMV
-590 LSSTD
+590 LSSAD
-595 WEARLT
+595 WEDRLT
-601 RVCEAFDTG
+601 RVCEAFDNG

-635 FHPLPTISA
+635 FHPLPTFSA
-644 GAVLHLPGHFDSARA
+644 GAVLHLPGSFESARA

-669 VAKGRAGG
+669 VVKGRAGG
-677 SRFFVDRRQPPQR
+677 SRFFVDRRTPSPHR
-690 TLLAA
+690 LLAA

>member
-1 MRESAPDP
+1 MRDPAPDP
-9 LALALDRLIE
+9 LAVALHRLIE
-19 QRSFDVH
+19 QRSFDIH

-37 IFGFEALTR
+37 IFGYEALTR
-46 GPADGPLY
+46 APADGPLH

-66 GRLVELEHLIVQRA
+66 GRLVELEHLIVRRA
-80 LLRFKQLGLPGQLFL
+80 IQRFKALALPGQLFL
-95 NVTADTLLGAREHA
+95 NVTADTLLGAREHV
-109 GSLAGQLS
+109 GQLAAELA

-143 DALQALRERGFRVA
+143 DSLQALREQGFRVA

-172 QMRPDFVKID
+172 EMRPDFVKID

-193 LKQQFVRSIIEMAA
+193 LKQQFVRSIVEMAA

-220 EPDLDVLRRLGLSIC
+220 EPDLDVLRRLGLTIC

-244 ATPRASLSAQWSG
+244 ASPRASLSAQWSG

-271 LALPLAQGAITSAA
+271 LALPLSQGAITSAA
-285 QLARRGLTVTPATTC
+285 QLARRGMTVTPAANC
-300 RSIVDLFHRDEQL
+300 RMVVDLFHRDDQL
-313 LAIPVLDDQQRP
+313 LAIPVLDEHQRP
-325 IGLLRSLHVL
+325 IGVLRSLHVL

-355 MDAQPLIFDVATPL
+355 MDPNPLVFEMATPL
-369 RAMSDAVSNLDERL
+369 RAMSDALANLDERL
-383 LTDGFIVTRDGAYFG
+383 LIDGFIVTRDGAYFG

-447 AVVWDIDQ
+447 AVVWDID
-455 QGHSGPRQWVAAC
+455 HF
-468 LCGMQGKARTA
+468 K
-479 AQVCTWARCATPTSA
+479 
-494 RKGTPLRVCEE
+494 
-505 DSPGGC
+505 
-511 CAACRGSKPRLR
+511 
-523 DTPTPGLSSSQTR
+523 
-536 PTGVAPSAPQP
+536 P

-562 LAARALTQAADPQ
+562 LAARVLTQAVDPQ
-575 IDFVGHIGGDDFVMV
+575 LDFVGHIGGDDFVMV
-590 LSSTD
+590 LTSAD

-601 RVCEAFDTG
+601 RVCEAFDAG

-644 GAVLHLPGHFDSARA
+644 GAVLHLPGNFDSARA
-659 LSAALAEPKR
+659 LSSALAEPKR

-677 SRFFVDRRQPPQR
+677 SRFFVDRRQPTKR
-690 TLLAA
+690 SLLAA